1 MNELLI
7 PLQQSCVQQLTHQD
21 ERGKQ
26 NWEVYN
32 ETGEVMWELPKHFT
46 ESEIFNIQDYVKK
59 YELNAFDI
67 GMKEMK
73 RRMLIDIQKIQK
85 FNELRINQMQ
95 VENTKLATALGN
107 ALGMDDE
114 DDGQSKIGIPE
125 HMR

>member
-1 MNELLI
+1 MDKLLI

-32 ETGEVMWELPKHFT
+32 EAGEVMWELPKHFT
-46 ESEIFNIQDYVKK
+46 ESEIFDIQDYAKK
-59 YELNAFDI
+59 FEANAFNI
-67 GMKEMK
+67 GMEEMK
-73 RRMLIDIQKIQK
+73 RRMTIDIHKMQKM
-85 FNELRINQMQ
+85 NELRMNQINI
-95 VENTKLATALGN
+95 ENTRLAIALGN
-107 ALGMDDE
+107 AIGANDE